1 MKNSEYKEIKMN
13 ETLDILDRIDTIGE
27 PKSIVKKERIVT
39 PIPENED
46 EDLESVRKEYYQL
59 IDNGKE
65 AIDGMLTIA
74 ENSEH
79 PRAYEVVGQLIKVTG
94 EMADKLRDLKLEKQ
108 KIEVMRQKAE
118 GSTNVTNNAIFLGST
133 KELQELMKKNNE

>member
-13 ETLDILDRIDTIGE
+13 ETLDILDKLDTIGE
-27 PKSIVKKERIVT
+27 PKGIVKKERIVT
-39 PIPENED
+39 PIPKTED
-46 EDLESVRKEYYQL
+46 EDLENVRKEYYHL
-59 IDNGKE
+59 IDDGKQ

-74 ENSEH
+74 ENSDH

-94 EMADKLRDLKLEKQ
+94 EMADKLRDLKLEKE
-108 KIEVMRQKAE
+108 KIEVMKQKVE

>member
-108 KIEVMRQKAE
+108 KIEVLRHKAE

-133 KELQELMKKNNE
+133 KELQELMKKKND

>member
-39 PIPENED
+39 PIPKNED